1 MAIGLNLLRA
11 RETNGISN
19 FHKRAVANVN
29 RAARENA
36 FETAEVLLKAGADV
50 NANLGATPLDVA
62 AMWNASETVP
72 YRDYNGARFWFC
84 MNRRCYERRPTPS
97 LKGTRD
103 GYDVEN
109 IRCGFDLWELGSQRE
124 RQ

>member
-11 RETNGISN
+11 RETSGISN

-36 FETAEVLLKAGADV
+36 FETAEVLLKAGVDV
-50 NANLGATPLDVA
+50 NVNLGATPLDIA

-72 YRDYNGARFWFC
+72 YRDYNGALLVLH
-84 MNRRCYERRPTPS
+84 ES
-97 LKGTRD
+97 
-103 GYDVEN
+103 
-109 IRCGFDLWELGSQRE
+109 
-124 RQ
+124 